1 MSVHVDRD
9 SSICKQKHHKHNI
22 YAQIISHIRVCMK
35 IKLDIINA
43 DGEKKI
49 SVARSNQNT
58 RLLNRGMQTQ
68 NRAHAVA
75 IEEK

>member
-1 MSVHVDRD
+1 MHVDRD

-22 YAQIISHIRVCMK
+22 NAQIISHIRVCMK
-35 IKLDIINA
+35 IKLDLINA
-43 DGEKKI
+43 DGEKI

-68 NRAHAVA
+68 NRAHTVA

>member
-1 MSVHVDRD
+1 
-9 SSICKQKHHKHNI
+9 
-22 YAQIISHIRVCMK
+22 MK